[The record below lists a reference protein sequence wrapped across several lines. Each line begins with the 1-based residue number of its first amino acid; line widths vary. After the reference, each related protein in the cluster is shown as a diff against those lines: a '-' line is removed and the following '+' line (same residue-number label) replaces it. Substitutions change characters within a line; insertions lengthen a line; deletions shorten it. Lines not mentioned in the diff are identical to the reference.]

1 MKILIV
7 APHMD
12 DEVLGVGG
20 TIAKHVDNGDE
31 VCVVIVANR
40 IYNHSLDLELVKKD
54 RANTANA
61 QKILNYNQVI
71 FLGLDDERL
80 DNRIQDIIIPLEERY
95 NNFLPDIV
103 YTNHFGD
110 NNQDHRA
117 VFEAVRVV
125 TRQAQKAPPSKVF
138 LYETPS
144 STEQSPPLLSSAFIP
159 NYFVNINNFLDKK
172 ILAMQCYESEMRDY
186 PNPRSIKGV
195 KSYAQFRGIQS
206 GFHYA
211 EAFMVMK
218 DVWA

>member
-20 TIAKHVDNGDE
+20 TIAKHIDNGDE

-40 IYNHSLDLELVKKD
+40 IYNHSLDLELLKKD
-54 RANTANA
+54 RTNTSNA
-61 QKILNYNQVI
+61 KKILGYNHVI

-80 DNRIQDIIIPLEERY
+80 DNSVQDIIIPLEEEY
-95 NNFLPDIV
+95 NKFLPDIV

-117 VFEAVRVV
+117 VFEAVRVI
-125 TRQAQKAPPSKVF
+125 TRQSQKAPPSKVF

-144 STEQSPPLLSSAFIP
+144 STEQSPPLLSNAFVP
-159 NYFVNINNFLDKK
+159 NYFVNIDNFLDQK
-172 ILAMQCYESEMRDY
+172 ILAMQCYENEMRDY
-186 PNPRSIKGV
+186 PNPRSIKGI

-211 EAFMVMK
+211 EAFMIMR
-218 DVWA
+218 DVWT

>member
-20 TIAKHVDNGDE
+20 VIAKHVDNGDE

-40 IYNHSLDLELVKKD
+40 VYNHSLDLELVRKD
-54 RANTANA
+54 RDRTANA
-61 QKILNYNQVI
+61 KKILGYNHAI

-80 DNRIQDIIIPLEERY
+80 DSRIQDIIIPLEEEY
-95 NNFLPDIV
+95 NNFLPEIV
-103 YTNHFGD
+103 YANHFGD

-125 TRQAQKAPPSKVF
+125 TRQSQKNPPSKVL

-144 STEQSPPLLSSAFIP
+144 STEQSPPILNSTFAP
-159 NYFVNINNFLDKK
+159 NYFVNIENFLQQK
-172 ILAMQCYESEMRDY
+172 ILAMQCYENEIRDY

-211 EAFMVMK
+211 EAFMIMR
-218 DVWA
+218 DTWS

>member
-1 MKILIV
+1 MKILIE

-31 VCVVIVANR
+31 VRVVIVANR

-61 QKILNYNQVI
+61 QNILNYNQVI

-80 DNRIQDIIIPLEERY
+80 DNRIQDIIIPLEEKY
-95 NNFLPDIV
+95 NNFFPDIV

-125 TRQAQKAPPSKVF
+125 TRQAQKAPPSKVL

-159 NYFVNINNFLDKK
+159 NYFVNIDNFLDKK

-195 KSYAQFRGIQS
+195 QTYAQFRGIQS

-218 DVWA
+218 DVWS